1 MAFNFKSFLTR
12 SLTAIVFVIVFMTSL
27 LWRYELFSLF
37 FLLISIIGVF
47 EFMKI
52 SEKLGAQPI
61 KPLVFISSIS
71 IYFVFV
77 NWSYFNIHSLV
88 FLNKQSVWLILLVP
102 FVFLGAAVFSKS
114 KSAFLD
120 ALHSIMAVFYATLPF
135 CLLHNMAFTHEINN
149 LQRTEFN
156 PWFIFGLVL
165 LIWSNDTFAYLG
177 GSFFG
182 KTKLIER
189 VSPGKTIEG
198 TLIGIL
204 LTFLL
209 SYTLPLFIQTSPPI
223 SWQILGVLVP
233 ILATIGDLM
242 ESLLKRNAGIK
253 DSGNLLPGHGGVL
266 DRFDSLILV
275 SPLLA
280 IIVQFSQL

>member
-1 MAFNFKSFLTR
+1 
-12 SLTAIVFVIVFMTSL
+12 
-27 LWRYELFSLF
+27 
-37 FLLISIIGVF
+37 
-47 EFMKI
+47 MKI

-156 PWFIFGLVL
+156 LGLFWPFPHFEQRVR
-165 LIWSNDTFAYLG
+165 IWAEVFWEN
-177 GSFFG
+177 
-182 KTKLIER
+182 KI
-189 VSPGKTIEG
+189 
-198 TLIGIL
+198 
-204 LTFLL
+204 
-209 SYTLPLFIQTSPPI
+209 
-223 SWQILGVLVP
+223 
-233 ILATIGDLM
+233 
-242 ESLLKRNAGIK
+242 N
-253 DSGNLLPGHGGVL
+253 
-266 DRFDSLILV
+266 
-275 SPLLA
+275 
-280 IIVQFSQL
+280 